1 MKEGGVVGDEPHQAR
16 YRASYVSYGNDDRG
30 CCSLGGCR
38 SGDNNPSACYRKLTR
53 VAGMKGCC
61 VVSGSGKEMMV
72 TIHEDPIYLFFEA
85 LKAGAAGYVLTDATR
100 TELIGAVRKV
110 LSGESLLTPELA
122 TRPLRKLASENN
134 AEQAARALEPVW

>member
-1 MKEGGVVGDEPHQAR
+1 
-16 YRASYVSYGNDDRG
+16 
-30 CCSLGGCR
+30 
-38 SGDNNPSACYRKLTR
+38 
-53 VAGMKGCC
+53 MKGCC

-72 TIHEDPIYLFFEA
+72 TIHEDPTYLFFEA

>member
-1 MKEGGVVGDEPHQAR
+1 
-16 YRASYVSYGNDDRG
+16 
-30 CCSLGGCR
+30 
-38 SGDNNPSACYRKLTR
+38 
-53 VAGMKGCC
+53 
-61 VVSGSGKEMMV
+61 MV
-72 TIHEDPIYLFFEA
+72 TIHEDPTYLFFDA
-85 LKAGAAGYVLTDATR
+85 LKAGAAGYVLDATR